1 MVQIMAAQKPERLR
15 PVVWVRSSKE
25 DLKKFPE
32 PAQSHIGFALQ
43 VAQRGGKHPDAKPMR
58 GFGGASV
65 IEIVEDYAGDTFR
78 VVYTVKF
85 EEAIYVLH
93 AFKKK
98 SKVGAATPK
107 HELSLIE
114 ERLKRAQELYA
125 LGVHS
130 RS

>member
-15 PVVWVRSSKE
+15 PVVWVRASKE

-130 RS
+130 RN